1 MAVASYVL
9 QLSDGNLAYELSK
22 FLRLSHVH
30 CFDEVLFLSGADVL
44 HVVVSQHLKCYDFH
58 VSAT

>member
-9 QLSDGNLAYELSK
+9 QLSDENLAYELSK

-44 HVVVSQHLKCYDFH
+44 HVVVAAASKVL
-58 VSAT
+58 